1 MKNKNKLFGIIVVLG
16 IIAFVGYFSPL
27 GNLMNQEETHIKEV
41 INKNSITSNN
51 YTLLVNKQYM
61 LGKDYVPK
69 NLEKLNID
77 FLSDTSEESKYMVK
91 KAADALE
98 DLVETAKEENI
109 TLIGSSAY
117 RSYKSQERVL
127 NQETNS
133 KGTVYANKYVA
144 KPGQS
149 EHQSGLA
156 IDVTNKA
163 RCFDKTSVE
172 AQWLAKNAYRF
183 GFILRYPEGKENI
196 TGYNYEPWHIR
207 YVGKSV
213 AKNIYKGNITLEEYL
228 K

>member
-1 MKNKNKLFGIIVVLG
+1 MKKKNKLFGIIVVLG

-41 INKNSITSNN
+41 INKNSIASNN

-117 RSYKSQERVL
+117 RSYKCQERVL
-127 NQETNS
+127 NQESNS
-133 KGTVYANKYVA
+133 IGTVYAN
-144 KPGQS
+144 
-149 EHQSGLA
+149 
-156 IDVTNKA
+156 
-163 RCFDKTSVE
+163 
-172 AQWLAKNAYRF
+172 
-183 GFILRYPEGKENI
+183 
-196 TGYNYEPWHIR
+196 
-207 YVGKSV
+207 
-213 AKNIYKGNITLEEYL
+213 
-228 K
+228 